1 MPAHLTRFVTD
12 IAIQSGLAPM
22 QLLKCAAH
30 SVRRDRELRCA
41 RTVRAQGARDMDRD
55 GRRWAHPVRRSLA
68 LAVEMTQQCHQHR
81 HGLVTGNA
89 LCPSTARIVGLTWK

>member
-1 MPAHLTRFVTD
+1 MDQFVTD

-55 GRRWAHPVRRSLA
+55 GRRRAHRVRRSLA
-68 LAVEMTQQCHQHR
+68 LAVGMAQPRGICA
-81 HGLVTGNA
+81 VSA
-89 LCPSTARIVGLTWK
+89 LAASASQLDLRKRWYLSGILG